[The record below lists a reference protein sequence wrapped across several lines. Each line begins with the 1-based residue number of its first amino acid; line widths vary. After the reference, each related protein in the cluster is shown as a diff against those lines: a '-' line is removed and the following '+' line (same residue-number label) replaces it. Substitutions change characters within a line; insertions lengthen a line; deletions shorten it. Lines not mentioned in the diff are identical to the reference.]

1 MRYTLRMV
9 LDRLRFHNV
18 LLEHTDIPSEQ
29 IEELALLIDESA
41 SDRAS
46 NTDVGL
52 LSSDVRRWIAEH
64 NAEMHQQLKS
74 IWIAI
79 IGVGGG
85 IIAALIGVIITLLI
99 TG

>member
-1 MRYTLRMV
+1 MA

-18 LLEHTDIPSEQ
+18 LMEHTDIPSER
-29 IEELALLIDESA
+29 IEELAMLIDESTA
-41 SDRAS
+41 DRAAS
-46 NTDVGL
+46 ADVSL

-64 NAEMHQQLKS
+64 DAEMHQQLKS
-74 IWIAI
+74 IWVAI